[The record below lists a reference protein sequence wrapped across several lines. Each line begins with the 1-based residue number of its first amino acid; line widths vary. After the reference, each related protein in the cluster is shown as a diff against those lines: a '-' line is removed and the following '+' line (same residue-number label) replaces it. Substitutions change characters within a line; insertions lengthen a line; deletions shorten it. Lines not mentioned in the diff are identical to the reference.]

1 MRLPVNRSTVTLKAG
16 FDYRQNRRRA
26 EAYATERGIDTLKHW
41 IEVAGTVADA
51 LLLLRILQL
60 RLQRTYLWITLAA
73 VITLLLDSVAL
84 FYGPESREA
93 VRLFVFSRFLY
104 AFLFPAAAYDV
115 WEEVKTQV
123 GRIRRFAAIRLV
135 SSLSLA
141 ALLGFIIAA
150 VAGNGEST
158 DDSLVNTFAVIL
170 WAAASTASLA
180 FLWSMNRLARAAKVA
195 VQGNTLVWLWFFQL
209 TLAAEVVTC
218 FIIIIGQQFT
228 AFVSTAIDF
237 SLALYSILITLW
249 CVWKL
254 RGQPSDLPTESEKSL
269 P

>member
-1 MRLPVNRSTVTLKAG
+1 M
-16 FDYRQNRRRA
+16 
-26 EAYATERGIDTLKHW
+26 DTLKHW
-41 IEVAGTVADA
+41 IEVAGTVADG

-73 VITLLLDSVAL
+73 VITLFLDSVAL

-115 WEEVKTQV
+115 WEEVKSQV
-123 GRIRRFAAIRLV
+123 GRIRRFAAIRLI
-135 SSLSLA
+135 SSLALA
-141 ALLGFIIAA
+141 ALLGFLIAA
-150 VAGNGEST
+150 VAGTGESN
-158 DDSLVNTFAVIL
+158 DDSLLNTFAVIL

-180 FLWSMNRLARAAKVA
+180 FLWSMNRLARAAKVPI
-195 VQGNTLVWLWFFQL
+195 QGNTVVWLWYFQL

-218 FIIIIGQQFT
+218 FIIIINQQFSEL
-228 AFVSTAIDF
+228 VNTAIDF
-237 SLALYSILITLW
+237 SLTFYSILVTLW
-249 CVWKL
+249 CIWKL
-254 RGQPSDLPTESEKSL
+254 RGQPSGVPTEPEKSL